1 MAKKKKETKKEGFLQ
16 KVSNFL
22 ALIWGYIALGRDY
35 FWKAIRFTLA
45 TGIFLFIAINYLF

>member
-35 FWKAIRFTLA
+35 F
-45 TGIFLFIAINYLF
+45 